1 MKIKNIKMHQAV
13 EMAFMLY
20 PPMGMKFK
28 TAASPRS
35 TWVKP
40 IVNGEDTYK
49 YLSKF
54 ALNKKVLFVF

>member
-1 MKIKNIKMHQAV
+1 MKNIKKHQAV

-20 PPMGMKFK
+20 PPVGLKLK

-40 IVNGEDTYK
+40 IVDGEEAYK
-49 YLSKF
+49 YLGKF
-54 ALNKKVLFVF
+54 CLKLFNY